1 MIFSRSTDMQKLNAN
16 NLARRYIK
24 IVEENKL
31 FFNNYSII
39 CYEVANNETKKMEC
53 KNVKNLENGNKSRS
67 IHR

>member
-1 MIFSRSTDMQKLNAN
+1 MQRLNAN
-16 NLARRYIK
+16 DLARRYIK

-39 CYEVANNETKKMEC
+39 CYEVANNEIKKMEC

>member
-1 MIFSRSTDMQKLNAN
+1 MQRLNAN

-24 IVEENKL
+24 IVEENRL

>member
-1 MIFSRSTDMQKLNAN
+1 MQRLNAN
-16 NLARRYIK
+16 DLARRYIK
-24 IVEENKL
+24 IVEENRL

-53 KNVKNLENGNKSRS
+53 KNVKNLENGNQSRS

>member
-1 MIFSRSTDMQKLNAN
+1 MQKLNAN

-24 IVEENKL
+24 IVEENRL
-31 FFNNYSII
+31 MFNNYITI
-39 CYEVANNETKKMEC
+39 CYEVANNEIKKMEC

>member
-1 MIFSRSTDMQKLNAN
+1 MQRLNAN
-16 NLARRYIK
+16 DLARRYIK

-53 KNVKNLENGNKSRS
+53 KNVKNLENGNQSRS

>member
-1 MIFSRSTDMQKLNAN
+1 MNTQRLNAN

-24 IVEENKL
+24 IVEEYRL

>member
-1 MIFSRSTDMQKLNAN
+1 MQKLNAN
-16 NLARRYIK
+16 DLARRYIK
-24 IVEENKL
+24 IVEENRL

-53 KNVKNLENGNKSRS
+53 KNVKNLENGNQSRS

>member
-1 MIFSRSTDMQKLNAN
+1 MQRLNAN

>member
-1 MIFSRSTDMQKLNAN
+1 MQRLNAN
-16 NLARRYIK
+16 DLARRYIK

>member
-1 MIFSRSTDMQKLNAN
+1 MQRLNAN

-24 IVEENKL
+24 IVEENRF
-31 FFNNYSII
+31 FFNNYITI
-39 CYEVANNETKKMEC
+39 CYEVANNEIKKMEC

>member
-1 MIFSRSTDMQKLNAN
+1 MQKLNAN

-24 IVEENKL
+24 IIEENR
-31 FFNNYSII
+31 FYFNNYITI

-53 KNVKNLENGNKSRS
+53 KNVKNLENGNQSRS

>member
-1 MIFSRSTDMQKLNAN
+1 MQRLNAN

-24 IVEENKL
+24 IVEENRL
-31 FFNNYSII
+31 MFNNYITI
-39 CYEVANNETKKMEC
+39 CYEVADNEIKKMEC